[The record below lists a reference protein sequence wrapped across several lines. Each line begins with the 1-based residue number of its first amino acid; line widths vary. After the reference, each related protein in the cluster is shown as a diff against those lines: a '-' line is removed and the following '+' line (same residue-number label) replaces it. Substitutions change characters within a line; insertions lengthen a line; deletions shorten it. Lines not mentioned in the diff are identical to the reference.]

1 MENRIIKFRIWN
13 NIGKRMLYDSGL
25 EIKGCKVLSK
35 FVMQFTGLK
44 DKNRKEVYEGDI
56 VKSFNQMEKKEV
68 VFVVEFD
75 SGIFECSN
83 DDELVNL
90 RDLCL
95 WNNCEV
101 IGNRYENLELLE
113 DRK

>member
-1 MENRIIKFRIWN
+1 
-13 NIGKRMLYDSGL
+13 
-25 EIKGCKVLSK
+25 
-35 FVMQFTGLK
+35 MQFTGLK

-68 VFVVEFD
+68 IFVVEFD

-83 DDELVNL
+83 DEELVNL

-95 WNNCEV
+95 WNNCEI
-101 IGNRYENLELLE
+101 IGNKYENKELL
-113 DRK
+113 K